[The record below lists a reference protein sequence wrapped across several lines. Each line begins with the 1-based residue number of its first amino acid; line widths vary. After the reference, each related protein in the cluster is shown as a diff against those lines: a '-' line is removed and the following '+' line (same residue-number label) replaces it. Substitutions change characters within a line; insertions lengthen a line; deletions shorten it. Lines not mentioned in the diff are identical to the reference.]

1 MASRVPENDEIR
13 FATLV
18 QCVVGRRVDI
28 ETPSTF
34 EHRAHWRDQGYS
46 FRLRWMRL
54 RSGVALTA
62 MRCSWDRAFDLRIRR
77 APSQLQFELTRGPS
91 AQVTIDDRESHVVG
105 GGTFQV
111 GRIKRPVDMRCGWDE
126 GSRERAVEH
135 VCIDIDGERLRELLG
150 AKVLPAPLER
160 ILASTSAYAREDH
173 AAAPALYQVVD
184 EMMHADGRGR
194 SRQLHLEAKG
204 LELLAAIVD
213 QLEASEN
220 AALPRLCASDVE
232 RLERARRILLERLQ
246 DPPSLPELAR
256 EAGLNEVKLKV
267 GFRTLVGSPVY
278 TYLRE
283 QRLALAHRLLR
294 ERAGN
299 VTEVA
304 QRVGYANPS
313 KFATAFRKRFNIAPS
328 SV

>member
-1 MASRVPENDEIR
+1 MVSRAPENDESR
-13 FATLV
+13 FATFV
-18 QCVVGRRVDI
+18 QCVVGRHVDI
-28 ETPSTF
+28 ETPGPF
-34 EHRAHWRDQGYS
+34 EHRAHWSDQGFS

-62 MRCSWDRAFDLRIRR
+62 MRCSWDRAFELRIRR
-77 APSQLQFELTRGPS
+77 PPSHLQFDVTRGPS
-91 AQVTIDDRESHVVG
+91 TQVTIADRESYLVG
-105 GGTFQV
+105 GGTFQIGHV
-111 GRIKRPVDMRCGWDE
+111 KRAVDMRCGWDE
-126 GSRERAVEH
+126 RSRERAVEH
-135 VCIDIDGERLRELLG
+135 VSIGIDGERLRELLG
-150 AKVLPAPLER
+150 AKGLPAPLER
-160 ILASTSAYAREDH
+160 VLASTSAYSREDH
-173 AAAPALYQVVD
+173 AAAPALYQAID

-204 LELLAAIVD
+204 FELLAALVD
-213 QLEASEN
+213 LLEASEN
-220 AALPRLCASDVE
+220 AAAPRLCASDVE

-256 EAGLNEVKLKV
+256 EAGLNEAKLKV

-278 TYLRE
+278 AYLRE

-294 ERAGN
+294 ERSGN